1 MGITSQKG
9 INGFDGILGL
19 SPDDTDNGPSY
30 ISALKDSGIIDK
42 KIISFFLSRSTGS
55 KFTFGGVL

>member
-1 MGITSQKG
+1 MGITKQSG
-9 INGFDGILGL
+9 IDGFDGILGL
-19 SPDDTDNGPSY
+19 APDDTGNGPSY

-55 KFTFGGVL
+55 KFSFGGVL